1 MAWPLAAKAL
11 RPDGQPA
18 ASPDKDPMTWRA
30 VVIGLIGVLAISGFG
45 YLNDRI
51 LELESINNGHQLPI
65 LVVGLL
71 IVTVLLVNPVLALLR
86 RPRRLSPA
94 ELAVICTF
102 CACACGI
109 PGRALA
115 EQFAQLLVLPHHWE
129 RITPGWQTHRL
140 LDYAPK
146 QLLTDPEPQ
155 DEVVNRFLTG
165 STREEPGS
173 ATLWQRGRRKI
184 AQVPWR
190 QWRAPLVTWMPIF
203 ALGVVIMTALAI
215 VTHRQWSAHE
225 HLQYPIA
232 NFMGE
237 LIRQDGD
244 SWFNTTLRNRLF
256 WLGFAIFFLIRLNNG
271 LYQWYPETMIP
282 IKLNHSLWPFA
293 AKWPALLRNPRAS
306 GLLNVNIFPL
316 VIAVG
321 FFLSS
326 EISFTLGMTQI
337 LWACF
342 CIPVTGLGFNLAT
355 DYEIGG
361 WRGWQRAGSY
371 IAFAAILLYTG
382 RQAYW
387 ETLKRAL
394 GLRPPRDQ
402 LPSPSDPDRS
412 TVNAMRVLLV
422 AALAL
427 GLLVIR
433 LGLTWPIAVGLVL
446 LLLVTFLVVARIS
459 AETGL
464 FFIQP
469 GWQPFGLL
477 MALFGGYA
485 MGPTPIVIAAF
496 VCIILCIDPCHAM
509 IPYLVNG
516 LKLADRT
523 AVRPAALARANLAL
537 YLAGALVA
545 VAAVL
550 VLSYD
555 FGTPAQ
561 YYWSYQ
567 RIPTL
572 PFRAAQPVMMQLK
585 AIGALEA
592 SESLSGWERLLAL
605 RPTGAFL
612 WAAAFGVIGVLGFSF
627 LRLRTR
633 WWPLHPCLFLLWE
646 TYPLSAMSHP
656 FLLGWLIKKLC
667 LRFGGNRL
675 VAKLKPFAVGVISA
689 EIMGALVFMAVGL
702 IYYLHTGEKPKT
714 YRYFPR

>member
-1 MAWPLAAKAL
+1 
-11 RPDGQPA
+11 
-18 ASPDKDPMTWRA
+18 MTWRA

-71 IVTVLLVNPVLALLR
+71 IVTVLTVNPALALLR

-190 QWRAPLVTWMPIF
+190 QWRAPLATWMPIF
-203 ALGVVIMTALAI
+203 ALGVVIMTAMAV

-237 LIRQDGD
+237 LVRQDGD
-244 SWFNTTLRNRLF
+244 SWLNTTLRNRLF
-256 WLGFAIFFLIRLNNG
+256 WLGFAIFFLVRLNNG
-271 LYQWYPETMIP
+271 LCQWYPETMIP

-422 AALAL
+422 AAIAL

-433 LGLTWPIAVGLVL
+433 LGLSWPIAIGLVL

-523 AVRPAALARANLAL
+523 AVRPAVLARANLML

-550 VLSYD
+550 VFSYE

-567 RIPTL
+567 RVPTL

-667 LRFGGNRL
+667 LRFGGNHL

>member
-1 MAWPLAAKAL
+1 LPGGPGGHPSKNL
-11 RPDGQPA
+11 
-18 ASPDKDPMTWRA
+18 MTWRA
-30 VVIGLIGVLAISGFG
+30 IVIGLIGVLTICGFG

-71 IVTVLLVNPVLALLR
+71 IVTVLLIHPLIALLR

-94 ELAVICTF
+94 ELAVIGTF

-109 PGRALA
+109 SGRALA

-146 QLLTDPEPQ
+146 RLMVDPEPQ

-165 STREEPGS
+165 STREESDS
-173 ATLWQRGRRKI
+173 ATFWQRCQKKI
-184 AQVPWR
+184 AQTPWR

-203 ALGVVIMTALAI
+203 TLGIVIMTALAI

-244 SWFNTTLRNRLF
+244 SWFNSTLRNRLF
-256 WLGFAIFFLIRLNNG
+256 WLGFVIFFLIRLNNG
-271 LYQWYPETMIP
+271 LYQWYPETIIP

-293 AKWPALLRNPRAS
+293 SKWPALLRNPRAG
-306 GLLNVNIFPL
+306 GLLNFNIFPL
-316 VIAVG
+316 VIGVG
-321 FFLSS
+321 FLLSS

-342 CIPVTGLGFNLAT
+342 CIPVIGLGFNLAT

-371 IAFAAILLYTG
+371 IAFAAILLYAG
-382 RQAYW
+382 RHAYW
-387 ETLKRAL
+387 ETFKRAF
-394 GLRPPRDQ
+394 GLRPPRSQ
-402 LPSPSDPDRS
+402 LPSPSAPERAA
-412 TVNAMRVLLV
+412 VIAMRVLIV
-422 AALAL
+422 STIALC
-427 GLLVIR
+427 LLIIR
-433 LGLTWPIAVGLVL
+433 LGLTWPIAIGLVF
-446 LLLVTFLVVARIS
+446 LLLVTYLVVARIS

-469 GWQPFGLL
+469 GWQPFGML
-477 MALFGGYA
+477 MALFGSYA

-496 VCIILCIDPCHAM
+496 VCIVLCLDPCHAM

-516 LKLADRT
+516 LKLGERGN
-523 AVRPAALARANLAL
+523 VRPSTLAWSNLAL
-537 YLAGALVA
+537 YMLGALVA
-545 VAAVL
+545 VFAVL

-561 YYWSYQ
+561 YHWSYK

-572 PFRAAQPVMMQLK
+572 PFRAAQPALMQLK

-592 SESLSGWERLLAL
+592 SEGLSGWERLLAI
-605 RPTGAFL
+605 RPSSSFL
-612 WAAAFGVIGVLGFSF
+612 WAIAFGIIGVLAFSF

-646 TYPLSAMSHP
+646 TYPLSVMSHP
-656 FLLGWLIKKLC
+656 FLVGWLLKKIC

-675 VAKLKPFAVGVISA
+675 VVKLKPFAVGVISA
-689 EIMGALVFMAVGL
+689 DIMGALVFMAVGL
-702 IYYLHTGEKPKT
+702 IYYLYTGEKPKT

>member
-1 MAWPLAAKAL
+1 
-11 RPDGQPA
+11 
-18 ASPDKDPMTWRA
+18 MTWRA
-30 VVIGLIGVLAISGFG
+30 VAIGLVGVLAISGFG

-71 IVTVLLVNPVLALLR
+71 IVAVLLVNPALARLR

-94 ELAVICTF
+94 ELAVIATF

-129 RITPGWQTHRL
+129 RITPGWQAHRL
-140 LDYAPK
+140 LDYAPEN
-146 QLLTDPEPQ
+146 LLADPEPQ

-173 ATLWQRGRRKI
+173 ATLWQRCGRKI

-190 QWRAPLVTWMPIF
+190 QWRAPLLTWGPIF
-203 ALGVVIMTALAI
+203 ALGMVIMTALAI
-215 VTHRQWSAHE
+215 VTHRQWSANE

-232 NFMGE
+232 GFMGE
-237 LIRQDGD
+237 LLRQDGN
-244 SWFNTTLRNRLF
+244 SCFNTTLRNRLF

-271 LYQWYPETMIP
+271 LCQWYPETMIP

-293 AKWPALLRNPRAS
+293 AKWPALLRNPRAA
-306 GLLNVNIFPL
+306 GLLNFNIFPL

-342 CIPVTGLGFNLAT
+342 CIPVTGLGFNLTT

-371 IAFAAILLYTG
+371 LAFSAILLYTG
-382 RQAYW
+382 RHAYW
-387 ETLKRAL
+387 ETLKRAC
-394 GLRPPRDQ
+394 GRRPPRDQ
-402 LPSPSDPDRS
+402 LPTPGAPDRAA
-412 TVNAMRVLLV
+412 VNAMRVLLV
-422 AALAL
+422 ASLAL
-427 GLLVIR
+427 CLLVIR
-433 LGLTWPIAVGLVL
+433 LGLTWPIAVGLII

-469 GWQPFGLL
+469 GWQPFGML

-496 VCIILCIDPCHAM
+496 VCIVLCIDPCHAM

-516 LKLADRT
+516 LKLAERSE
-523 AVRPAALARANLAL
+523 VRPATLARANLAL
-537 YLAGALVA
+537 YLTGAAVA
-545 VAAVL
+545 IAAVL

-572 PFRAAQPVMMQLK
+572 PFRAAQPVIMQLK
-585 AIGALEA
+585 AIDALEA
-592 SESLSGWERLLAL
+592 SEGLSGWQRLLAM
-605 RPTGAFL
+605 RPTGAFV
-612 WAAAFGVIGVLGFSF
+612 WAVAFGVIGVFSFSF

-675 VAKLKPFAVGVISA
+675 VVKLRPFAVGVISA